1 MLSKIAAKRLRD
13 DRRRLEAEQTLAANL
28 DYVFQCDVEYHRE
41 LTKDYL
47 AACAFKLECIQVVE
61 KARRLKEAFERGEA
75 GGPQSTSG
83 AAWKLRG
90 ARGEERRQ

>member
-1 MLSKIAAKRLRD
+1 M
-13 DRRRLEAEQTLAANL
+13 
-28 DYVFQCDVEYHRE
+28 EYHRE

-75 GGPQSTSG
+75 GVTREDVQTAQRDADVPRKIRLMRQVLEIFYAGCINGEGKRIYIIEFTVD
-83 AAWKLRG
+83 AFKLK
-90 ARGEERRQ
+90 